1 MLAVAAADK
10 VAGYA
15 GESTDDGGRRQDG
28 LDDDALRIQPPI
40 LLRFTPLSFL
50 QLRISVHQRDPCGVF
65 EVFLLFSQRH
75 VHSTTVR
82 GGEHDSP

>member
-1 MLAVAAADK
+1 
-10 VAGYA
+10 
-15 GESTDDGGRRQDG
+15 
-28 LDDDALRIQPPI
+28 
-40 LLRFTPLSFL
+40 
-50 QLRISVHQRDPCGVF
+50 VF